1 MRRVPRL
8 LLCAPAAVAAIII
21 LTACGGATSSP
32 VTGVATPVARQL
44 TPAQAHPAAAV
55 APATLSRIADVAPA
69 RSRIGYVNLAALA
82 GLDAPLPA
90 REIARLVV
98 GDAAPDVGTGRGT
111 ATRIGPATVIDGHG
125 PRVVEGG
132 DAGLRRALAIT
143 APATSLITRETQS
156 AAQSCVGDPAAET
169 MIGPA
174 VLGTKSAIAVGLQD
188 DASAPA
194 GSKLLVCAA
203 PHYVRDLRRIERRL
217 RARFADDALPPDRRP
232 VIGLAD
238 IGERDVVRAIVA
250 LDTVDGAVLRGL
262 LAGGPALSALAG
274 R

>member
-8 LLCAPAAVAAIII
+8 LLCASAAATA
-21 LTACGGATSSP
+21 LTLAACGAATAPP
-32 VTGVATPVARQL
+32 VTGVATPAARQL

-55 APATLSRIADVAPA
+55 APATLSRIADVAAA
-69 RSRIGYVNLAALA
+69 RSRIGFVNLAALA
-82 GLDAPLPA
+82 RLDAPLPA
-90 REIARLVV
+90 SEIARLVV
-98 GDAAPDVGTGRGT
+98 GDAARTASAGRAT
-111 ATRIGPATVIDGHG
+111 VTRIGPATVIDGHG
-125 PRVVEGG
+125 PRVVTGG
-132 DAGLRRALAIT
+132 DEDLRRALAST
-143 APATSLITRETQS
+143 APATSLITKETQS

-174 VLGTKSAIAVGLQD
+174 VLGTKSAMAVGLQD
-188 DASAPA
+188 DAGAPA
-194 GSKLLVCAA
+194 GPKLLVCAA

-262 LAGGPALSALAG
+262 LAGGPALAALAG